1 MPRWLTHLIDA
12 LFPADCEAC
21 DRPLPAGRD
30 APLCVSCR
38 AAMVAPPEPTCSVCG
53 APLVA
58 AASCPACTRHP
69 PAFSRAR
76 AAALYLPAA
85 TGLNPTAAAVQ
96 ALKYRGRRR
105 IVDALGALLAERYP
119 FDASAVLVPV
129 PLHPK
134 RLRARGF
141 NQAVLLAH
149 ALGRRRG
156 LVVAPRLLVRR
167 RSTDAQT
174 GLGAAERRANLHDA
188 FAVRASFRVPDR
200 PLVLI
205 DDVLTTG
212 ATADACARALRA
224 AGAASVDVYTVGR
237 AP

>member
-1 MPRWLTHLIDA
+1 
-12 LFPADCEAC
+12 
-21 DRPLPAGRD
+21 
-30 APLCVSCR
+30 
-38 AAMVAPPEPTCSVCG
+38 
-53 APLVA
+53 
-58 AASCPACTRHP
+58 
-69 PAFSRAR
+69 
-76 AAALYLPAA
+76 LYLPAA

-105 IVDALGALLAERYP
+105 IADALGALLAERYP
-119 FDASAVLVPV
+119 FDSSAVLVPV

-141 NQAVLLAH
+141 NQAVLLAR
-149 ALGRRRG
+149 ALARRRG

-174 GLGAAERRANLHDA
+174 GLGAAERRANLRDA
-188 FAVRASFRVPDR
+188 FAVRPTFRVPDR

-224 AGAASVDVYTVGR
+224 AGAASVEVYTVGR